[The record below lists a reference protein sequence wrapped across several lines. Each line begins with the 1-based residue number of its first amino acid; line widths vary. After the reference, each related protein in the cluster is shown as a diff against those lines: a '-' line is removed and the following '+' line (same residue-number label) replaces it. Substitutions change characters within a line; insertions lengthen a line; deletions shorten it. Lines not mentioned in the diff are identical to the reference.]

1 MLSAEDITVI
11 FKRRDGSSFA
21 ALDHVSLQVP
31 DGGAVGLVG
40 ESGSGKTTLVRVIC
54 GLQKPDGGRVVFGA
68 AENNTPAS
76 RQGLGIRNQA
86 SGEPKASG
94 DCPQTTAKAVCDSA
108 SSAAL
113 REETVKPSNRQT
125 VKHSAMTACRPG
137 GIQMI
142 FQDAVGALNP
152 RQRVGDAIAEVG
164 RVHKLA
170 VDVDGLLS
178 QVGLPAEVKTRFPNE
193 LSGGQCQR
201 ICIARALAL
210 RPSLLIGDEPV
221 SALDVS
227 VQARILR
234 LLGDLREKNGLSLLL
249 ITHDLA
255 VVSAV
260 CDYVY
265 VLERGKLVEEGVPE
279 TVFAAPKH
287 PYTRRLL
294 ASVPTIPL

>member
-1 MLSAEDITVI
+1 LLSAEDITVT

-21 ALDHVSLQVP
+21 ALDRVSLQVP

-54 GLQKPDGGRVVFGA
+54 GLQKPDSGRVFFG
-68 AENNTPAS
+68 
-76 RQGLGIRNQA
+76 R
-86 SGEPKASG
+86 
-94 DCPQTTAKAVCDSA
+94 D
-108 SSAAL
+108 
-113 REETVKPSNRQT
+113 EERTTVKRSNGQT
-125 VKHSAMTACRPG
+125 VQYSARMACRPG

-142 FQDAVGALNP
+142 FQDAVGALDP

-164 RVHKLA
+164 RVHRLE
-170 VDVDGLLS
+170 VDVDGLLK
-178 QVGLPAEVKTRFPNE
+178 QVGLPTEIKARFPNE

-201 ICIARALAL
+201 ICVARALAL

-234 LLGDLREKNGLSLLL
+234 LLGDLREKQGLSLLL

-265 VLERGKLVEEGVPE
+265 VLEKGRMVEEGVPE
-279 TVFAAPKH
+279 AVFASPKH

-294 ASVPTIPL
+294 ASVPSLT

>member
-1 MLSAEDITVI
+1 MLSAENITVT
-11 FKRRDGSSFA
+11 FKRRDGTSFA

-54 GLQKPDGGRVVFGA
+54 GLQKPDGGRVFFGLPE
-68 AENNTPAS
+68 ENSPAGVQSSEFRVQSSKSKVESLS
-76 RQGLGIRNQA
+76 RKRINEQTNQRIN
-86 SGEPKASG
+86 
-94 DCPQTTAKAVCDSA
+94 DS
-108 SSAAL
+108 
-113 REETVKPSNRQT
+113 
-125 VKHSAMTACRPG
+125 ACRPG

-164 RVHKLA
+164 RVHRID

-178 QVGLPAEVKTRFPNE
+178 QVGLPSEVKTRFPNE

-234 LLGDLREKNGLSLLL
+234 LLGDLREKRGLSLLL

-265 VLERGKLVEEGVPE
+265 VLEHGKLVEEGLPE

-294 ASVPTIPL
+294 ASVPTLAPQAQEPPKG

>member
-1 MLSAEDITVI
+1 
-11 FKRRDGSSFA
+11 
-21 ALDHVSLQVP
+21 
-31 DGGAVGLVG
+31 
-40 ESGSGKTTLVRVIC
+40 
-54 GLQKPDGGRVVFGA
+54 
-68 AENNTPAS
+68 
-76 RQGLGIRNQA
+76 
-86 SGEPKASG
+86 
-94 DCPQTTAKAVCDSA
+94 
-108 SSAAL
+108 
-113 REETVKPSNRQT
+113 
-125 VKHSAMTACRPG
+125 
-137 GIQMI
+137 MI

-178 QVGLPAEVKTRFPNE
+178 QVGLPAEIKTRFPNE

-234 LLGDLREKNGLSLLL
+234 LLGDLREKSGLSLLL

-294 ASVPTIPL
+294 ASVPALAPQVQERKDNR

>member
-1 MLSAEDITVI
+1 MLSAEDISVT

-54 GLQKPDGGRVVFGA
+54 GLQKPDSGRVVFGS
-68 AENNTPAS
+68 AEDDAPAV
-76 RQGLGIRNQA
+76 GL
-86 SGEPKASG
+86 SGNGERGTGNGA
-94 DCPQTTAKAVCDSA
+94 QTAKPTDPSTFQRGASAPIQPFNEARQRRFNDSA
-108 SSAAL
+108 
-113 REETVKPSNRQT
+113 R
-125 VKHSAMTACRPG
+125 TACRPG

-142 FQDAVGALNP
+142 FQDAVGALDP

-164 RVHKLA
+164 RVHRLE
-170 VDVDGLLS
+170 VDVDGLLK
-178 QVGLPAEVKTRFPNE
+178 QVGLPAEIKTRFPNE

-201 ICIARALAL
+201 ICVARALAL

-234 LLGDLREKNGLSLLL
+234 LLGELREKQGLSLLL

-265 VLERGKLVEEGVPE
+265 VLEKGHMVEEGVPE
-279 TVFAAPKH
+279 AVFAAPKH

-294 ASVPTIPL
+294 ASVPSLA

>member
-1 MLSAEDITVI
+1 MLSAEDITVT
-11 FKRRDGSSFA
+11 FKRRDGTSFA

-54 GLQKPDGGRVVFGA
+54 GLQKPDGGRVVFD
-68 AENNTPAS
+68 AENHAPAI
-76 RQGLGIRNQA
+76 GLPGN
-86 SGEPKASG
+86 GERGMGTGLPTTKRTNE
-94 DCPQTTAKAVCDSA
+94 QTNKR
-108 SSAAL
+108 L
-113 REETVKPSNRQT
+113 NGQT
-125 VKHSAMTACRPG
+125 VKHSARTACGAG

-164 RVHKLA
+164 RVHRIT

-234 LLGDLREKNGLSLLL
+234 LLGDLREKHGLSLLL

-287 PYTRRLL
+287 PYTQRLL
-294 ASVPTIPL
+294 ASVPALAPQTQEPQC

>member
-1 MLSAEDITVI
+1 MLSAENITVA
-11 FKRRDGSSFA
+11 FKRRDGTSFA

-54 GLQKPDGGRVVFGA
+54 GLQKPDSGRVAFGKRINGQTGKRA
-68 AENNTPAS
+68 NDSS
-76 RQGLGIRNQA
+76 R
-86 SGEPKASG
+86 
-94 DCPQTTAKAVCDSA
+94 
-108 SSAAL
+108 
-113 REETVKPSNRQT
+113 
-125 VKHSAMTACRPG
+125 TACGAG

-142 FQDAVGALNP
+142 FQDAVGALDP

-164 RVHKLA
+164 RVHRLD
-170 VDVDGLLS
+170 VDVDALLA
-178 QVGLPAEVKTRFPNE
+178 QVGLPAEYRTRYPSE

-265 VLERGKLVEEGVPE
+265 VLERGRLVEEGKPE
-279 TVFAAPKH
+279 PVFAAPKH

-294 ASVPTIPL
+294 ASVPSIGP

>member
-1 MLSAEDITVI
+1 MLSAEDITVT
-11 FKRRDGSSFA
+11 FKRRDGTSFA

-31 DGGAVGLVG
+31 GGGAVGLVG

-54 GLQKPDGGRVVFGA
+54 GLQKPDGGRVVFGD
-68 AENNTPAS
+68 AENNTSAI
-76 RQGLGIRNQA
+76 GLPGN
-86 SGEPKASG
+86 GERGTGNEVP
-94 DCPQTTAKAVCDSA
+94 TTK
-108 SSAAL
+108 
-113 REETVKPSNRQT
+113 RINGQTVKPSNRQT
-125 VKHSAMTACRPG
+125 VKHSSRTACRPG

-164 RVHKLA
+164 HVHRID

-210 RPSLLIGDEPV
+210 KPSLLIGDEPV

-234 LLGDLREKNGLSLLL
+234 LLGDLREKHGLSLLL

-287 PYTRRLL
+287 PYTRRLI
-294 ASVPTIPL
+294 ASVPALAPQAPERRDNR

>member
-1 MLSAEDITVI
+1 MLSAEDITVT
-11 FKRRDGSSFA
+11 FKRRDGTSFA

-54 GLQKPDGGRVVFGA
+54 GLQKPDSGRVVFGKRINGQTG
-68 AENNTPAS
+68 ERTNDSS
-76 RQGLGIRNQA
+76 RATGA
-86 SGEPKASG
+86 
-94 DCPQTTAKAVCDSA
+94 
-108 SSAAL
+108 
-113 REETVKPSNRQT
+113 
-125 VKHSAMTACRPG
+125 G

-142 FQDAVGALNP
+142 FQDAVGALDP

-164 RVHKLA
+164 RVHHLD
-170 VDVDGLLS
+170 VDVDGLLA
-178 QVGLPAEVKTRFPNE
+178 QVGLPAEYKARFPSE

-201 ICIARALAL
+201 ICVARALAL

-221 SALDVS
+221 SALAVS

-265 VLERGKLVEEGVPE
+265 VLERGRLVEEGAPE
-279 TVFAAPKH
+279 AVFNAPKH

-294 ASVPTIPL
+294 ASVPSIGP

>member
-1 MLSAEDITVI
+1 MLSAEDITVT

-54 GLQKPDGGRVVFGA
+54 GLQKPASGRVVFSEDDSAVG
-68 AENNTPAS
+68 
-76 RQGLGIRNQA
+76 QGLGIRGQGAAEQKAN
-86 SGEPKASG
+86 GE
-94 DCPQTTAKAVCDSA
+94 CPQTTKTLCDSA
-108 SSAAL
+108 PSAAL
-113 REETVKPSNRQT
+113 REKTVKLSNRKT
-125 VKHSAMTACRPG
+125 VKHSARTACRPG

-164 RVHKLA
+164 RVHKID
-170 VDVDGLLS
+170 VDVDALLT
-178 QVGLPAEVKTRFPNE
+178 QVGLPSEIKTRFPNE

-234 LLGDLREKNGLSLLL
+234 LLGDLREKRGLSLLL

-279 TVFAAPKH
+279 TVFAAPQH

-294 ASVPTIPL
+294 ASVPSLTAFS

>member
-1 MLSAEDITVI
+1 MDALLSLGNITVR

-21 ALDHVSLQVP
+21 ALDDVSLKVP

-40 ESGSGKTTLVRVIC
+40 ESGSGKTTLVRVAC
-54 GLQKPDGGRVVFGA
+54 GLQKPDSGRVVFGA
-68 AENNTPAS
+68 TGEVEGLRSEVEGRKSKVEGPTQLAHTSRAAS
-76 RQGLGIRNQA
+76 
-86 SGEPKASG
+86 
-94 DCPQTTAKAVCDSA
+94 
-108 SSAAL
+108 
-113 REETVKPSNRQT
+113 
-125 VKHSAMTACRPG
+125 

-142 FQDAVGALNP
+142 FQDAIGALDP

-164 RVHKLA
+164 RVHRIP
-170 VDVDGLLS
+170 VDVDALLS
-178 QVGLPAEVKTRFPNE
+178 QVGLPCEVARRYPSE

-201 ICIARALAL
+201 ICIARALAMK
-210 RPSLLIGDEPV
+210 PSLLIGDEPV

-234 LLGDLREKNGLSLLL
+234 LLGDLREKNGLSLLI

-255 VVSAV
+255 VVSAL

-265 VLERGKLVEEGVPE
+265 VRENGRVVEEGEPE
-279 TVFAAPKH
+279 RIFAAPAH

-294 ASVPTIPL
+294 ASVPRLPGNR

>member
-1 MLSAEDITVI
+1 
-11 FKRRDGSSFA
+11 
-21 ALDHVSLQVP
+21 
-31 DGGAVGLVG
+31 
-40 ESGSGKTTLVRVIC
+40 
-54 GLQKPDGGRVVFGA
+54 
-68 AENNTPAS
+68 
-76 RQGLGIRNQA
+76 
-86 SGEPKASG
+86 
-94 DCPQTTAKAVCDSA
+94 
-108 SSAAL
+108 
-113 REETVKPSNRQT
+113 
-125 VKHSAMTACRPG
+125 
-137 GIQMI
+137 MI
-142 FQDAVGALNP
+142 FQDAVGALDP

-164 RVHKLA
+164 RVHHLD
-170 VDVDGLLS
+170 VDVDGLLA
-178 QVGLPAEVKTRFPNE
+178 QVGLPAEYKARFPSE

-201 ICIARALAL
+201 ICVARALAL

-265 VLERGKLVEEGVPE
+265 VLEHGRLVEEGAPE
-279 TVFAAPKH
+279 AVFNAPKH

-294 ASVPTIPL
+294 ASVPSIGP

>member
-1 MLSAEDITVI
+1 MLSAEDITVR
-11 FKRRDGSSFA
+11 FKRRDGTSFA
-21 ALDHVSLQVP
+21 ALDHGSLQVP

-40 ESGSGKTTLVRVIC
+40 ESGSGKTTLIRTIC
-54 GLQKPDGGRVVFGA
+54 GLQRPDGGRVVFDAPAGVQSSEFKVQSSKFKG
-68 AENNTPAS
+68 ENLPHKRIN
-76 RQGLGIRNQA
+76 
-86 SGEPKASG
+86 
-94 DCPQTTAKAVCDSA
+94 DQTTKRPNESVR
-108 SSAAL
+108 AAG
-113 REETVKPSNRQT
+113 
-125 VKHSAMTACRPG
+125 RPG

-164 RVHKLA
+164 RVHKIA
-170 VDVDGLLS
+170 VNVESLLCE
-178 QVGLPAEVKTRFPNE
+178 VGLPAEIQTRFPNE

-201 ICIARALAL
+201 ICVARALAL

-234 LLGDLREKNGLSLLL
+234 LLGDLREKQGLSLLL
-249 ITHDLA
+249 VTHDLA

-265 VLERGKLVEEGVPE
+265 VLEKGRMVEEGVPGE
-279 TVFAAPKH
+279 VFTSPKH
-287 PYTRRLL
+287 PYTKKLL
-294 ASVPTIPL
+294 ASVPSLSPSS

>member
-1 MLSAEDITVI
+1 MLSAEDITVT
-11 FKRRDGSSFA
+11 FKRRDGTSFA

-40 ESGSGKTTLVRVIC
+40 ESGSGKTTLVRVIG
-54 GLQKPDGGRVVFGA
+54 GLQKPDSGRVVFGKRT
-68 AENNTPAS
+68 NDSS
-76 RQGLGIRNQA
+76 RATGA
-86 SGEPKASG
+86 
-94 DCPQTTAKAVCDSA
+94 
-108 SSAAL
+108 
-113 REETVKPSNRQT
+113 
-125 VKHSAMTACRPG
+125 G

-142 FQDAVGALNP
+142 FQDAVGALDP

-164 RVHKLA
+164 RVHHLD
-170 VDVDGLLS
+170 VDVDGLLA
-178 QVGLPAEVKTRFPNE
+178 QVGLPAEYKARFPNE

-201 ICIARALAL
+201 ICVARALAL

-265 VLERGKLVEEGVPE
+265 VLERGHLVEEGAPE
-279 TVFAAPKH
+279 AVFTAPKH

-294 ASVPTIPL
+294 ASVPSIGP

>member
-1 MLSAEDITVI
+1 MLTAENITVR

-21 ALDHVSLQVP
+21 ALDGVSLKVP
-31 DGGAVGLVG
+31 DGAAVGLVG

-54 GLQKPDGGRVVFGA
+54 GLQKPDAGRVSFSVGSSNRRIV
-68 AENNTPAS
+68 ESSN
-76 RQGLGIRNQA
+76 G
-86 SGEPKASG
+86 
-94 DCPQTTAKAVCDSA
+94 QT
-108 SSAAL
+108 L
-113 REETVKPSNRQT
+113 KPSNSQT
-125 VKHSAMTACRPG
+125 EYRLDSACSAG

-164 RVHKLA
+164 RAHGFA
-170 VDVDGLLS
+170 VDVDSLLS
-178 QVGLPAEVKTRFPNE
+178 QVGLPAAVRDRFPSE

-201 ICIARALAL
+201 ICIARALAM

-234 LLGDLREKNGLSLLL
+234 LLGDLREKGGLSLLL

-255 VVSAV
+255 VVSAL

-265 VLERGKLVEEGVPE
+265 VLEKGHIVEEGDPAAI
-279 TVFAAPKH
+279 FAAPSH
-287 PYTRRLL
+287 PYTKRLL
-294 ASVPTIPL
+294 DSIPRLPAGTFGGATEG

>member
-1 MLSAEDITVI
+1 MLSAEDITVK
-11 FKRRDGSSFA
+11 FKRRDGSVFA
-21 ALDHVSLQVP
+21 ALDCVSLKVP

-40 ESGSGKTTLVRVIC
+40 ESGSGKTTLIRTIC
-54 GLQKPDGGRVVFGA
+54 GLQKPDGGRVVFDA
-68 AENNTPAS
+68 AENN
-76 RQGLGIRNQA
+76 
-86 SGEPKASG
+86 
-94 DCPQTTAKAVCDSA
+94 
-108 SSAAL
+108 SSAIGLPGNWERGTGNGEL
-113 REETVKPSNRQT
+113 RPAVKPSNRQT
-125 VKHSAMTACRPG
+125 VKHCVQAPCRPG

-164 RVHKLA
+164 RVHRIA
-170 VDVDGLLS
+170 VDVEELLRE
-178 QVGLPAEVKTRFPNE
+178 VGLPAEIQTRFPNE

-201 ICIARALAL
+201 ICVARALAL
-210 RPSLLIGDEPV
+210 KPSLLIGDEPV

-234 LLGDLREKNGLSLLL
+234 LLGDLREKQGLSLLL
-249 ITHDLA
+249 VTHDLA

-265 VLERGKLVEEGVPE
+265 VLEKGRMVEEGVPGE
-279 TVFAAPKH
+279 VFSAPKH

-294 ASVPTIPL
+294 ASVPSLSVSGGA

>member
-1 MLSAEDITVI
+1 
-11 FKRRDGSSFA
+11 
-21 ALDHVSLQVP
+21 
-31 DGGAVGLVG
+31 
-40 ESGSGKTTLVRVIC
+40 
-54 GLQKPDGGRVVFGA
+54 
-68 AENNTPAS
+68 
-76 RQGLGIRNQA
+76 
-86 SGEPKASG
+86 
-94 DCPQTTAKAVCDSA
+94 
-108 SSAAL
+108 
-113 REETVKPSNRQT
+113 
-125 VKHSAMTACRPG
+125 MTACRPG

-279 TVFAAPKH
+279 TVFAAPQH

-294 ASVPTIPL
+294 ASVPALAPQVQERRDNR

>member
-1 MLSAEDITVI
+1 MLSAEDITVT
-11 FKRRDGSSFA
+11 FKRRDGTSFA

-54 GLQKPDGGRVVFGA
+54 GLQKPDSGRVVFGKRT
-68 AENNTPAS
+68 NDSS
-76 RQGLGIRNQA
+76 RATGA
-86 SGEPKASG
+86 
-94 DCPQTTAKAVCDSA
+94 
-108 SSAAL
+108 
-113 REETVKPSNRQT
+113 
-125 VKHSAMTACRPG
+125 G

-142 FQDAVGALNP
+142 FQDTVGALDP
-152 RQRVGDAIAEVG
+152 RQRMGDAIAEVG
-164 RVHKLA
+164 RVHHLD
-170 VDVDGLLS
+170 VDVDGLLA
-178 QVGLPAEVKTRFPNE
+178 QVGLPAEYKTRFPSE

-201 ICIARALAL
+201 ICVARALAL

-265 VLERGKLVEEGVPE
+265 VLERGRLVEEGAPE
-279 TVFAAPKH
+279 AVFNAPKH

-294 ASVPTIPL
+294 ASVPSIGP

>member
-1 MLSAEDITVI
+1 MLSAEDISVT

-54 GLQKPDGGRVVFGA
+54 GLQKPDGGRVVFGL
-68 AENNTPAS
+68 AENNATAVGLPGN
-76 RQGLGIRNQA
+76 REQGTGKQR
-86 SGEPKASG
+86 P
-94 DCPQTTAKAVCDSA
+94 
-108 SSAAL
+108 
-113 REETVKPSNRQT
+113 TVKPSNRQT
-125 VKHSAMTACRPG
+125 VKHSAGTACRPG

-164 RVHKLA
+164 RVHKLE
-170 VDVDGLLS
+170 VDVDGLLQ
-178 QVGLPAEVKTRFPNE
+178 QVGLPAEIKTRFPNE

-210 RPSLLIGDEPV
+210 KPSLLIGDEPV

-234 LLGDLREKNGLSLLL
+234 LLGDLREKRGLSLLL

-287 PYTRRLL
+287 PYTRKLL
-294 ASVPTIPL
+294 ASVPSLTKNDCARAGQPIRKCDII

>member
-1 MLSAEDITVI
+1 MLSAEDITVT
-11 FKRRDGSSFA
+11 FKRRDGTSFA

-54 GLQKPDGGRVVFGA
+54 GLQKPDGGRVVFDV
-68 AENNTPAS
+68 ENHAS
-76 RQGLGIRNQA
+76 AIGLPGN
-86 SGEPKASG
+86 GEQVTGNGGQRP
-94 DCPQTTAKAVCDSA
+94 
-108 SSAAL
+108 
-113 REETVKPSNRQT
+113 TVKPSNRQT
-125 VKHSAMTACRPG
+125 VKHSARTACRPG

-164 RVHKLA
+164 RVHKLE

-178 QVGLPAEVKTRFPNE
+178 QVGLPPEIKTRFPNE

-234 LLGDLREKNGLSLLL
+234 LLGDLREKRGLSLLL

-265 VLERGKLVEEGVPE
+265 VLEHGKLVEQGVPE
-279 TVFAAPKH
+279 AVFAAPKH
-287 PYTRRLL
+287 PYTQRLL
-294 ASVPTIPL
+294 ASVPSLFAV

>member
-31 DGGAVGLVG
+31 DGGAVGIVG

-54 GLQKPDGGRVVFGA
+54 GLQKPASGRVAFS
-68 AENNTPAS
+68 EN
-76 RQGLGIRNQA
+76 
-86 SGEPKASG
+86 
-94 DCPQTTAKAVCDSA
+94 DSA
-108 SSAAL
+108 AGWL
-113 REETVKPSNRQT
+113 LENRERGTGNGSQTVKLSNRQT
-125 VKHSAMTACRPG
+125 VKHSEWTACRPG

-164 RVHKLA
+164 RVHKLD
-170 VDVDGLLS
+170 VDVDALLT
-178 QVGLPAEVKTRFPNE
+178 QVGLPPEIKTRFPNE

-234 LLGDLREKNGLSLLL
+234 LLGDLREKRGLSLLL

-279 TVFAAPKH
+279 TVFAAPRH

-294 ASVPTIPL
+294 ASVPSLTAFP

>member
-1 MLSAEDITVI
+1 
-11 FKRRDGSSFA
+11 
-21 ALDHVSLQVP
+21 
-31 DGGAVGLVG
+31 
-40 ESGSGKTTLVRVIC
+40 
-54 GLQKPDGGRVVFGA
+54 
-68 AENNTPAS
+68 
-76 RQGLGIRNQA
+76 
-86 SGEPKASG
+86 
-94 DCPQTTAKAVCDSA
+94 
-108 SSAAL
+108 
-113 REETVKPSNRQT
+113 
-125 VKHSAMTACRPG
+125 
-137 GIQMI
+137 MI

-164 RVHKLA
+164 RVHKLD
-170 VDVDGLLS
+170 VDVDALLT
-178 QVGLPAEVKTRFPNE
+178 QVGLPSEIKTRFPNE

-234 LLGDLREKNGLSLLL
+234 LLGDLREKRGLSLLL

-279 TVFAAPKH
+279 TVFAAPRH

-294 ASVPTIPL
+294 ASVPSLTTFP

>member
-1 MLSAEDITVI
+1 MLSAEDITVT

-54 GLQKPDGGRVVFGA
+54 GLQKPDGGHVVFDS
-68 AENNTPAS
+68 AENDATPIELP
-76 RQGLGIRNQA
+76 GN
-86 SGEPKASG
+86 GEKRP
-94 DCPQTTAKAVCDSA
+94 
-108 SSAAL
+108 
-113 REETVKPSNRQT
+113 TVKPSNRQT
-125 VKHSAMTACRPG
+125 VKHSARTACRPG

-164 RVHKLA
+164 CVHKLE
-170 VDVDGLLS
+170 VDVDGLLQ

-234 LLGDLREKNGLSLLL
+234 LLGDLREKRGLSLLL

-279 TVFAAPKH
+279 RVFAAPRH
-287 PYTRRLL
+287 PYTRKLL
-294 ASVPTIPL
+294 ASVPSLTVS

>member
-1 MLSAEDITVI
+1 MLSAEDISVT

-54 GLQKPDGGRVVFGA
+54 GLQKPDGGRVFFGT
-68 AENNTPAS
+68 AEEDPPSKVQSSKFIVQSSKSIAGGPSDLRTFRPS
-76 RQGLGIRNQA
+76 DLQRDHL
-86 SGEPKASG
+86 
-94 DCPQTTAKAVCDSA
+94 DSA
-108 SSAAL
+108 
-113 REETVKPSNRQT
+113 R
-125 VKHSAMTACRPG
+125 TACRPG

-142 FQDAVGALNP
+142 FQDAVGALDP

-164 RVHKLA
+164 RVHRLD
-170 VDVDGLLS
+170 VDVDGLLQ
-178 QVGLPAEVKTRFPNE
+178 QVGLPAEIKTRFPNE

-201 ICIARALAL
+201 ICVARALAL

-234 LLGDLREKNGLSLLL
+234 LLGDLREKQGLSLLL

-265 VLERGKLVEEGVPE
+265 VLEKGRMVEEGVPE
-279 TVFAAPKH
+279 AVFASPKH
-287 PYTRRLL
+287 PYTGRLL
-294 ASVPTIPL
+294 ASVPSLA

>member
-1 MLSAEDITVI
+1 MLSAEDITVT
-11 FKRRDGSSFA
+11 FKRRDGTSFA

-54 GLQKPDGGRVVFGA
+54 GLQKPDSGRVVFG
-68 AENNTPAS
+68 ERINEQTGKGTNDSS
-76 RQGLGIRNQA
+76 RATGA
-86 SGEPKASG
+86 
-94 DCPQTTAKAVCDSA
+94 
-108 SSAAL
+108 
-113 REETVKPSNRQT
+113 
-125 VKHSAMTACRPG
+125 G

-142 FQDAVGALNP
+142 FQDAVGALDP

-164 RVHKLA
+164 RVHHLD
-170 VDVDGLLS
+170 VDVDGLLA
-178 QVGLPAEVKTRFPNE
+178 QVGLPAEYKARFPSE

-201 ICIARALAL
+201 ICVARALAL

-265 VLERGKLVEEGVPE
+265 VLERGRLVEEGAPE
-279 TVFAAPKH
+279 SVFNAPKH

-294 ASVPTIPL
+294 ASVPSIGP

>member
-1 MLSAEDITVI
+1 MLSAEDITVT
-11 FKRRDGSSFA
+11 FKRRDGTSFA

-40 ESGSGKTTLVRVIC
+40 ESGSGKTTLVRVVC
-54 GLQKPDGGRVVFGA
+54 GLQKPDSGRVVFG
-68 AENNTPAS
+68 NRIN
-76 RQGLGIRNQA
+76 
-86 SGEPKASG
+86 EPTG
-94 DCPQTTAKAVCDSA
+94 NRTNDSA
-108 SSAAL
+108 RAACG
-113 REETVKPSNRQT
+113 
-125 VKHSAMTACRPG
+125 AG

-142 FQDAVGALNP
+142 FQDAVGALDP

-164 RVHKLA
+164 RVHRLA
-170 VDVDGLLS
+170 VDVAGLLA
-178 QVGLPAEVKTRFPNE
+178 QVGLPAEIQTRLPSE

-201 ICIARALAL
+201 VCIARALAL

-279 TVFAAPKH
+279 AVFAAPKH

-294 ASVPTIPL
+294 ASVPSL

>member
-1 MLSAEDITVI
+1 MLSAEDITVT
-11 FKRRDGSSFA
+11 FKRRDGTSFA

-54 GLQKPDGGRVVFGA
+54 GLQKPDGGRVFFGA
-68 AENNTPAS
+68 AEEDPAAKVQS
-76 RQGLGIRNQA
+76 
-86 SGEPKASG
+86 SKFKA
-94 DCPQTTAKAVCDSA
+94 Q
-108 SSAAL
+108 SSIAGGPSDL
-113 REETVKPSNRQT
+113 RTFRLSDLQT
-125 VKHSAMTACRPG
+125 VDHLYSARTAGRPG

-164 RVHKLA
+164 RVHRIT

-234 LLGDLREKNGLSLLL
+234 LLGDLREKHGLSLLL

-294 ASVPTIPL
+294 ASVPALAPQAQEPPR